1 MGAIISIMWS
11 NLLHS
16 WDNQYITIEEYA
28 KINQEKLKIKFYAY
42 SSLIYIVSSRCPGLQ
57 KRNPIFY
64 F

>member
-1 MGAIISIMWS
+1 MWS